1 MDVFYFVLEMEK
13 TDVVESFYI
22 LLEDVGGEV
31 VNVLEY
37 FGLEFLDWFEN
48 LLVLFGNIGLEEET
62 HDRRI

>member
-1 MDVFYFVLEMEK
+1 MDVFYFVLEVEK

-37 FGLEFLDWFEN
+37 FGLEFLD
-48 LLVLFGNIGLEEET
+48 
-62 HDRRI
+62 